1 MTRHCIVS
9 PLGSLL
15 DELREERVY
24 NPAPARPSRARAAA
38 PRAARPEGAPEPE
51 LVLESGVVSGGR
63 ARPARSWRWA
73 PALALHGAGFLALI
87 VVPVFLAE
95 DLPSPAAAVGRVF
108 FVPTA
113 VAPPLPPPP
122 PARRAAEPA
131 PRKDAAPARTS
142 SLTAPVAPRA
152 EMKPEDV
159 IEPAPPAIAAAH
171 VDEGVPGGVDEGVP
185 GGIVG
190 GVLERAA
197 VDELAPA
204 SAVRV
209 GGAIKE
215 PRKLKNVAP
224 VYPAVA
230 ARGKVEGVVILEI
243 AIQPNGHVEDV
254 RVLRGIPLLDE
265 AAVDA
270 ARQWVF
276 APTLFRGVPV
286 SVMMTVSVRFSLTQ
300 GTSASAS

>member
-1 MTRHCIVS
+1 V
-9 PLGSLL
+9 
-15 DELREERVY
+15 
-24 NPAPARPSRARAAA
+24 
-38 PRAARPEGAPEPE
+38 
-51 LVLESGVVSGGR
+51 
-63 ARPARSWRWA
+63 
-73 PALALHGAGFLALI
+73 
-87 VVPVFLAE
+87 
-95 DLPSPAAAVGRVF
+95 
-108 FVPTA
+108 
-113 VAPPLPPPP
+113 
-122 PARRAAEPA
+122 RRAAEPA
-131 PRKDAAPARTS
+131 PRKDVAPARTAS
-142 SLTAPVAPRA
+142 FAAPAVPRA
-152 EMKPEDV
+152 EIKPEDV
-159 IEPAPPAIAAAH
+159 IDPAPPAIAAAR

-190 GVLERAA
+190 GFIERAT
-197 VDELAPA
+197 VDESAPA

-215 PRKLKNVAP
+215 PKKLKNVTP

-254 RVLRGIPLLDE
+254 RILRGIPLLDD

-276 APTLFRGVPV
+276 APTLFRGMPV

-300 GTSASAS
+300 GTSAS

>member
-1 MTRHCIVS
+1 MSRHGVVS

-24 NPAPARPSRARAAA
+24 NPAPPRPPRVRAAA
-38 PRAARPEGAPEPE
+38 PRAARPDGAPEPE
-51 LVLESGVVSGGR
+51 LLLESGVVSGGR
-63 ARPARSWRWA
+63 ARPTRSWRWA
-73 PALALHGAGFLALI
+73 PALALHGAAVLALI
-87 VVPVFLAE
+87 VGPVFLAE
-95 DLPSPAAAVGRVF
+95 ELPSPAAAVGKVF
-108 FVPTA
+108 FVPTV

-131 PRKDAAPARTS
+131 PRKDVAPARTS
-142 SLTAPVAPRA
+142 VLTAPTAPRT
-152 EMKPEDV
+152 EIKPEDV
-159 IEPAPPAIAAAH
+159 IQPPPPAIAATQ

-197 VDELAPA
+197 VDEWAPA

-243 AIQPNGHVEDV
+243 AIQPNGRVEDV
-254 RVLRGIPLLDE
+254 RVLRGIPLLDA
-265 AAVDA
+265 AAVEA

-286 SVMMTVSVRFSLTQ
+286 SVLMTVSVRFNLTS
-300 GTSASAS
+300 GVVAS

>member
-15 DELREERVY
+15 DELREERAH
-24 NPAPARPSRARAAA
+24 NPAPPRP
-38 PRAARPEGAPEPE
+38 APE
-51 LVLESGVVSGGR
+51 LLLESGVVSGGR

-73 PALALHGAGFLALI
+73 PALVLHGAGFLALI

-95 DLPSPAAAVGRVF
+95 DLPSPAAAVGKVF

-122 PARRAAEPA
+122 RARRVVEPPPRKDVAPARRPSL
-131 PRKDAAPARTS
+131 AAPA
-142 SLTAPVAPRA
+142 LPRA
-152 EMKPEDV
+152 EIKPEDV
-159 IEPAPPAIAAAH
+159 IEPAPPAIAPAMH
-171 VDEGVPGGVDEGVP
+171 VDEGVPGGVEEGVP

-190 GVLERAA
+190 GVTERASLN
-197 VDELAPA
+197 DSA
-204 SAVRV
+204 SSTVRV
-209 GGAIKE
+209 GGTIKE
-215 PRKLKNVAP
+215 PKKLKNVTP

-243 AIQPNGHVEDV
+243 VIQPNGRVEDV
-254 RVLRGIPLLDE
+254 RILRGIPLLDA
-265 AAVDA
+265 AAVEA

-276 APTLFRGVPV
+276 APTVFRGVPV

-300 GTSASAS
+300 GTSTSAS